1 MIPKKLFSPKCLHP
15 DREVVFN
22 DDLQRFFNYILDKK
36 KIVSN
41 NEMIISY
48 SEYKIY
54 YKEKKISM
62 LHFSRSKEENA
73 KEYYECLFGQVQNF
87 FFYER
92 L

>member
-36 KIVSN
+36 KIVTN
-41 NEMIISY
+41 NEVIISY

-54 YKEKKISM
+54 YKEKKN
-62 LHFSRSKEENA
+62 FNA
-73 KEYYECLFGQVQNF
+73 TF
-87 FFYER
+87 F
-92 L
+92 